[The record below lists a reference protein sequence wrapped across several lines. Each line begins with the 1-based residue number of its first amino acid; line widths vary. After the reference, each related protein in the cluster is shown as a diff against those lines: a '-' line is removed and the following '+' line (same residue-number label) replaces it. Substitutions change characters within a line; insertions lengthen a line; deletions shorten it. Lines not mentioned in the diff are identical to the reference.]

1 MIEEKNLILPKR
13 NLSPIT
19 DYYSRNIQTK
29 QWIDMCQQS
38 LILIALS
45 SALYD
50 TIKNFNLNQTVCDS
64 LKSNIHL
71 PLYVN
76 INEKV
81 FLYGMY

>member
-38 LILIALS
+38 REGHLP
-45 SALYD
+45 
-50 TIKNFNLNQTVCDS
+50 DS
-64 LKSNIHL
+64 LIFCTLWYNKKFQFEPNGVWFIEIEYSFAFICKH
-71 PLYVN
+71 
-76 INEKV
+76 
-81 FLYGMY
+81 